1 MAELTSEQ
9 ALKNLLETRSAYKER
24 FNELVT
30 LLYLRKSKPM
40 FDTSLE
46 VFAKALLPNIGFR
59 GAFED
64 EVVKNVLMKA
74 VNNYDKE

>member
-24 FNELVT
+24 FNELVG
-30 LLYLRKSKPM
+30 LLHLKRNKPM
-40 FDTSLE
+40 FETSLG
-46 VFAKALLPNIGFR
+46 VFSKALLANIGFC

-64 EVVKNVLMKA
+64 QVVKNVLMEA
-74 VNNYDKE
+74 VNNYEE

>member
-30 LLYLRKSKPM
+30 LLYLKRNKPM
-40 FDTSLE
+40 FETSLG
-46 VFAKALLPNIGFR
+46 VFSKALLANIGFR

-64 EVVKNVLMKA
+64 EVVKNVLMEA
-74 VNNYDKE
+74 LNNYD

>member
-24 FNELVT
+24 FNELVG
-30 LLYLRKSKPM
+30 LLYLKKNKPM
-40 FDTSLE
+40 FETSLG
-46 VFAKALLPNIGFR
+46 VFSKALLANIGFC

-64 EVVKNVLMKA
+64 EVVKNVLTEA
-74 VNNYDKE
+74 LNNYEE

>member
-30 LLYLRKSKPM
+30 LLYLKKNKPM
-40 FDTSLE
+40 FETSLD
-46 VFAKALLPNIGFR
+46 VFSKALLANIGFR

-64 EVVKNVLMKA
+64 QVVKNVLMEA
-74 VNNYDKE
+74 LNNYEE

>member
-24 FNELVT
+24 FNELVG
-30 LLYLRKSKPM
+30 LLHLKRNKPM
-40 FDTSLE
+40 FETSLG
-46 VFAKALLPNIGFR
+46 VFSKALLANIGFR

-64 EVVKNVLMKA
+64 QVVKNVLMEA
-74 VNNYDKE
+74 LNNYD